1 MNKKHII
8 SFIIL
13 CAIVIVLIFV
23 LNIDRSDMKNTYKIL
38 VTVGENGE
46 IYEID
51 DRKIIRKIVDVVIK
65 DERPGFDMIIDEPYA
80 YSLEFFTKES
90 GYGPLHCYR
99 GLGVCIFEKDTAGN
113 YIQVDERFFN
123 WIEEGIGK

>member
-1 MNKKHII
+1 MCNCH
-8 SFIIL
+8 
-13 CAIVIVLIFV
+13 CLIFV

-90 GYGPLHCYR
+90 GYGPLLCYR